1 MTKRIFRTICL
12 VAISVFL
19 VSALLFLTMLYSY
32 FSDLQHAQLRMQTGL
47 AAKGVQDEG
56 MKYLEGL
63 PVQNQRITW
72 IGADGGVRYDSLNDA
87 DGMENHLQREEVQE
101 ALVKGYGESARYSST
116 LTRHSLY
123 SAQRLPDGTV
133 LRLSVTQDSLLALTL
148 GMLPP
153 VLALFGMAVI
163 LSVVMA
169 SRLSRKIVSPFN
181 ALNLEDP
188 LENEG
193 YEELSPL
200 LHRMDAQQ
208 KKIARQREELRQK
221 QSEFEAVTTGMR
233 EGLILLNNKGSILSL
248 NRAAARLLA
257 ADGAC
262 VGQDLLSVN
271 RSLEWAE
278 LLDETADG
286 QCAQRVAELGG
297 GRYQLNASPVVSDG
311 KRSGT
316 VLLLLDVTEKEKAE
330 QLRREFTANVSH
342 ELKTPLQ
349 TISGCSELLANGM
362 VKPADVS
369 KFGAQI
375 HAEAQRMIRLVE
387 DILKLSRLDEGAED
401 AQRERMDLY
410 VLAKNTLQNLRSQA
424 ETASVT
430 LTLSGSGAVLY
441 GIPAFLSGILLNLC
455 DNAIKY
461 NRPGGSVNVEIK
473 DEGNQVVLTVADTG
487 IGIPQEHQERI
498 FERFYRVDKSRS
510 KAIGGTGLGLSIVKH
525 AARLHHAEVKLHSVV
540 GEGTIVTV
548 VFPKT
553 LSDGKTPP

>member
-1 MTKRIFRTICL
+1 MTKRIFHTICL

-19 VSALLFLTMLYSY
+19 LSALLFLTLLYSY
-32 FSDLQHAQLRMQTGL
+32 FSGVQQEQLRTQTGL

-63 PVQNQRITW
+63 PIQNHRITW
-72 IGADGGVRYDSLNDA
+72 IDADGSVRYDSLSDA
-87 DGMENHLQREEVQE
+87 QAMENHLQREEVKE
-101 ALVKGYGESARYSST
+101 ALEKGWGESARYSST
-116 LTRHSLY
+116 LTQHSLY
-123 SAQRLPDGTV
+123 CAQRLTDGTV

-148 GMLPP
+148 GMLPA
-153 VLALFGMAVI
+153 VLVLFGMAVA

-169 SRLSRKIVSPFN
+169 SRLSKKIVSPFN
-181 ALNLEDP
+181 ALNLDAP
-188 LENEG
+188 LENDG

-208 KKIARQREELRQK
+208 KKIARQREALRQK

-233 EGLILLNNKGSILSL
+233 EGLILLNNKGSILSI
-248 NRAAARLLA
+248 NRAAAHLLGT
-257 ADGAC
+257 DDTC

-271 RSLEWAE
+271 RCLEWTE
-278 LLDETADG
+278 LLDATSGGE
-286 QCAQRVAELGG
+286 CAQRVAELSG
-297 GRYQLNASPVVSDG
+297 GRYQLNASPVVSNG

-330 QLRREFTANVSH
+330 QIRREFTANVSH

-349 TISGCSELLANGM
+349 TISGGSELLANGM
-362 VKPADVS
+362 VRQEDVP

-375 HAEAQRMIRLVE
+375 HAEAKRMICLIE
-387 DILKLSRLDEGAED
+387 DLLKLSRLDEGAAD
-401 AQRERMDLY
+401 ATRERIDLY
-410 VLAKNTLQNLRSQA
+410 ALAGSTLQNLRPQA
-424 ETASVT
+424 EAASVSLA
-430 LTLSGSGAVLY
+430 LTGSPTELY
-441 GIPAFLSGILLNLC
+441 GIPAFVSGLLFNLC

-461 NRPGGSVNVEIK
+461 NRPGGSVNVEIREEENK
-473 DEGNQVVLTVADTG
+473 AVLTVADTG

-540 GEGTIVTV
+540 GEGTTVTV
-548 VFPKT
+548 AFPK
-553 LSDGKTPP
+553 SF